1 MIKQEQFL
9 NNSSFSNKKLYIST
23 TLPYVNSHPH
33 IGHAFEFVMA
43 DFFKRYYNL
52 LYNLNWGEKY
62 TTISNVAFLNTGI
75 DEHGQK
81 VAQKAGELKLR
92 PEEYCDIMSVD
103 WKNFCSDLNM
113 NYDSFYRTSS
123 DKHKDLVQEYLFSIR
138 KILYSKSYTGKYC
151 AGCESFKTEKEIKN
165 NQCEYHPGLELKE
178 ISETNI
184 FFPLTKFRDMNLEN
198 ILVDETMQNELNSII
213 ENCGDLSITR
223 ETVSWGIPVPFS
235 QQTIYVWFEALL
247 NYVFAI
253 GYEPSL
259 LNFLEFSK
267 QWKNSIIICGRDN
280 LKFQAY
286 ILPAILKANA
296 INPPKKI
303 LVHGMILDKD
313 GNKMSKSL
321 GNAINPVE
329 QIDKYG
335 LNAFRY
341 YLLAGLNTFQ
351 NSCYSEEELINKFN
365 NDACNNLGNL
375 ISRLTT
381 IIDRDFTEYFF
392 NNERR
397 QEIGLSISGT
407 YKKTID
413 IKSNSNGVYNSI
425 SNLKDSDFI
434 KKVDE
439 ELIKAHTEIQMN
451 FNIKNAFTIINNLVS
466 EMNRYFTNEK
476 PYNANSE
483 NRLTVITELL
493 YALRKVY
500 IFYASAMPN
509 IDKEFALIFAEPR
522 KRILFDKIDVKKVSF
537 QQ

>member
-1 MIKQEQFL
+1 MIEQEQFL
-9 NNSSFSNKKLYIST
+9 NNSSFSNKNLYIST

-43 DFFKRYYNL
+43 DFLKRYYNL
-52 LYNLNWGEKY
+52 LYNLNWRNTY
-62 TTISNVAFLNTGI
+62 IANSNEAFLNTGI

-81 VAQKAGELKLR
+81 IAQKAEELNLKTQ
-92 PEEYCDIMSVD
+92 EYCDKMSQD
-103 WKNFCSDLNM
+103 WINFCGTLKMD
-113 NYDSFYRTSS
+113 YDSFYRTSS
-123 DKHKDLVQEYLFSIR
+123 NTHKDLVQEYLFNIR

-151 AGCESFKTEKEIKN
+151 VGCESFKTDKEIKN
-165 NQCEYHPGLELKE
+165 NQCEYHPGLELKD

-184 FFPLTKFRDMNLEN
+184 FFPLTKFRGMNLES
-198 ILVDETMQNELNSII
+198 ILVDETMRNELNSII

-223 ETVSWGIPVPFS
+223 EMVSWGIPVPFS
-235 QQTIYVWFEALL
+235 EQTIYVWFEALL
-247 NYVFAI
+247 NYIFAI
-253 GYEPSL
+253 GYKPSL
-259 LNFLEFSK
+259 LNFTEFS
-267 QWKNSIIICGRDN
+267 QRWKNSLIICGRDN

-286 ILPAILKANA
+286 ILPAILKANG

-321 GNAINPVE
+321 GNVINPNE
-329 QIDKYG
+329 QINKYG
-335 LNAFRY
+335 LNAFIY

-381 IIDRDFTEYFF
+381 IIERDFSQHFF
-392 NNERR
+392 DDIFDMGIEQN
-397 QEIGLSISGT
+397 LSISGGI
-407 YKKTID
+407 YKNFID

-434 KKVDE
+434 KKVDA
-439 ELIKAHTEIQMN
+439 ELIKAHTEIQIN

-476 PYNANSE
+476 PYNENSE
-483 NRLTVITELL
+483 NRLIVITELL

-500 IFYASAMPN
+500 VFYVAAMPS
-509 IDKEFALIFAEPR
+509 IDKEFALIFAEPG
-522 KRILFDKIDVKKVSF
+522 KRILFDKIDVKKK
-537 QQ
+537 

>member
-103 WKNFCSDLNM
+103 WKKFCSDLNM

-184 FFPLTKFRDMNLEN
+184 FFPLTKFRDMNLKN

-247 NYVFAI
+247 NMF
-253 GYEPSL
+253 L
-259 LNFLEFSK
+259 LLVT
-267 QWKNSIIICGRDN
+267 N
-280 LKFQAY
+280 L
-286 ILPAILKANA
+286 
-296 INPPKKI
+296 
-303 LVHGMILDKD
+303 
-313 GNKMSKSL
+313 
-321 GNAINPVE
+321 
-329 QIDKYG
+329 
-335 LNAFRY
+335 
-341 YLLAGLNTFQ
+341 
-351 NSCYSEEELINKFN
+351 
-365 NDACNNLGNL
+365 
-375 ISRLTT
+375 
-381 IIDRDFTEYFF
+381 
-392 NNERR
+392 
-397 QEIGLSISGT
+397 
-407 YKKTID
+407 
-413 IKSNSNGVYNSI
+413 
-425 SNLKDSDFI
+425 
-434 KKVDE
+434 
-439 ELIKAHTEIQMN
+439 
-451 FNIKNAFTIINNLVS
+451 
-466 EMNRYFTNEK
+466 
-476 PYNANSE
+476 
-483 NRLTVITELL
+483 
-493 YALRKVY
+493 
-500 IFYASAMPN
+500 
-509 IDKEFALIFAEPR
+509 
-522 KRILFDKIDVKKVSF
+522 LF
-537 QQ
+537 

>member
-1 MIKQEQFL
+1 MIEQEQFL
-9 NNSSFSNKKLYIST
+9 NNSSFSNKNLYIST

-43 DFFKRYYNL
+43 DFLKRYYNL
-52 LYNLNWGEKY
+52 LYNLNWRNTY
-62 TTISNVAFLNTGI
+62 IANSNEAFLNTGI

-81 VAQKAGELKLR
+81 IAQKAEELNLKTQ
-92 PEEYCDIMSVD
+92 EYCDKMSQD
-103 WKNFCSDLNM
+103 WINFCGTLKMD
-113 NYDSFYRTSS
+113 YDSFYRTSS
-123 DKHKDLVQEYLFSIR
+123 NTHKDLVQEYLFNIR

-151 AGCESFKTEKEIKN
+151 VGCESFKTDKEIKN
-165 NQCEYHPGLELKE
+165 NQCEYHPGLELKD

-184 FFPLTKFRDMNLEN
+184 FFPLTKFRGMNLES
-198 ILVDETMQNELNSII
+198 ILVDETMRNELNSII

-223 ETVSWGIPVPFS
+223 EMVSWGIPVPFS
-235 QQTIYVWFEALL
+235 EQTIYVWFEALL
-247 NYVFAI
+247 NYIFAI
-253 GYEPSL
+253 GYKPSL
-259 LNFLEFSK
+259 LNFTEFS
-267 QWKNSIIICGRDN
+267 QRWKNSLIICGRDN

-286 ILPAILKANA
+286 ILPAILKANG

-321 GNAINPVE
+321 GNVINPNE
-329 QIDKYG
+329 QINKYG

-381 IIDRDFTEYFF
+381 IIERDFSQHFF
-392 NNERR
+392 DDIFDMGIEQN
-397 QEIGLSISGT
+397 LSISGGI
-407 YKKTID
+407 YKNFID

-434 KKVDE
+434 KKVDA
-439 ELIKAHTEIQMN
+439 ELIKAHTEIQIN

-476 PYNANSE
+476 PYNENSE
-483 NRLTVITELL
+483 NRLIVITELL

-500 IFYASAMPN
+500 VFYVAAMPS
-509 IDKEFALIFAEPR
+509 IDKEFALIFAEPG
-522 KRILFDKIDVKKVSF
+522 KRILFDKIDVKKK
-537 QQ
+537 